1 MVTVNEAFSKK
12 TLYNYFFYNYSE
24 LNQSTHFIFKYKYSL
39 IIYIDLKM
47 KSETDS
53 SFLLKAPKISF
64 RKPIKAASL
73 FSLYAAKKPSIKV
86 CDFLSSQITLTEQSS
101 SLSTRCDSSDVDFD
115 NSEESNCKSC
125 LILEILSRI
134 VSSKENEI

>member
-1 MVTVNEAFSKK
+1 
-12 TLYNYFFYNYSE
+12 
-24 LNQSTHFIFKYKYSL
+24 
-39 IIYIDLKM
+39 M

-64 RKPIKAASL
+64 RKPIKAASF

-101 SLSTRCDSSDVDFD
+101 SCDSSDVDFD
-115 NSEESNCKSC
+115 NSEERNCKSC